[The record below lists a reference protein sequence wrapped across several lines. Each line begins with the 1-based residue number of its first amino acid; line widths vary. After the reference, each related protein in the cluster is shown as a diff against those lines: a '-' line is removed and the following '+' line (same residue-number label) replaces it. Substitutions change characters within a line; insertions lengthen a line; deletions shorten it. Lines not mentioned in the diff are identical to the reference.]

1 MTGPQPGYKGFTLIE
16 ILITLVITSIVMMSI
31 FSAFNTQSKSFNS
44 QQQVTEMQQNARAAM
59 DMMTREIRMAKYS
72 SLSPQGIIFDNL
84 TSIRFAYRNDSVAYH
99 RYSGGKLGRVFNGG
113 PSEAVA
119 ENIQALSFWYQDA
132 AGNSTAT
139 LADIRRIIFSI
150 TARTAVPD
158 PMYSLNG
165 GYRTYQLSTTVVSRN
180 P

>member
-1 MTGPQPGYKGFTLIE
+1 MPMTGPQPGYKGFTLIE
-16 ILITLVITSIVMMSI
+16 ILITLVITSIVMASI
-31 FSAFNTQSKSFNS
+31 FSVFNTQSKSFNS
-44 QQQVTEMQQNARAAM
+44 QQQVTEMQQNARAAL

-72 SLSPQGIIFDNL
+72 SSEGITFANS
-84 TSIRFAYRNDSVAYH
+84 TSIRFVYRIDSVAYH

-119 ENIQALSFWYQDA
+119 ENIQALSFSYQDA

-139 LADIRRIIFSI
+139 PADIRRILFSI

-158 PMYSLNG
+158 PMYSLND
-165 GYRTYQLSTTVVSRN
+165 GYRTYQLSTTVFSRN